1 MAVNLSVSEVEV
13 RETRLGSITGYSGS
27 LENLYQQTRKGELKN
42 RDRCYSQ
49 GSSCPNAQAEMYLSN
64 IKDTVIVSHGPL
76 GCAATAITNNPQH
89 KWNQR
94 THGLKFTDLN
104 NASTNMKEEDT
115 IFGALEKLRATAR
128 EMFRRHKPKAMF
140 LTMTCVSG
148 IIGEDISGLSDA
160 LSGEFEIPV
169 VPVFCEGFK
178 SKIWATGFDAA
189 YHAVVKYIVK
199 PPKTRNNKI
208 NFINFNESARKEVT
222 ELFARFG
229 YEPLFLLNGR
239 TVEELEHASESAATV
254 SVCGTLG
261 SYGGQALREA
271 YGVPFI
277 NTTYPNGVEGYERWL
292 RQFGEVLGKT
302 IEVEAYIEAERKWF
316 IPELEKLKKK
326 LKGTKAV
333 IGMGPG
339 FAYDYIRVLKEL
351 GIEIIHASSW
361 HYDPKYDDERDSE
374 PVNISKTINRNIEI
388 SVSDLQNYEIANIL
402 NRLKPDIFVTR
413 HAGWGWIFKLGI
425 TVLQVTDEYMS
436 FGYKGTINFAKRVI
450 DAVTNRALADLMSK
464 HMKLPYTDWWFEQD
478 SNKFL
483 LDEEKH
489 NVYTD

>member
-27 LENLYQQTRKGELKN
+27 LENLYQQSCSGVLKN

-64 IKDTVIVSHGPL
+64 ISDTVIISHGPL
-76 GCAATAITNNPQH
+76 GCSATAITNNPQH

-94 THGLKFTDLN
+94 THGLKYTDLLG
-104 NASTNMKEEDT
+104 ASTNMKEDDT
-115 IFGALEKLRATAR
+115 IFGALDKLRETSR
-128 EMFRRHKPKAMF
+128 EMYKRHKPKAIF
-140 LTMTCVSG
+140 ITMTCVSG
-148 IIGEDISGLSDA
+148 IIGEDISGLADE
-160 LSGEFEIPV
+160 LKEEFGIPV

-189 YHAVVKYIVK
+189 YHAVIKYVVK

-208 NFINFNESARKEVT
+208 NFINFNESART
-222 ELFARFG
+222 EIEQLFARFG
-229 YEPLFLLNGR
+229 YQPLFLLNGR
-239 TVEELEHASESAATV
+239 TVEELEHISESAATV

-261 SYGGQALREA
+261 SYGGQALKEA
-271 YGVPFI
+271 YGVPFV
-277 NTTYPNGVEGYERWL
+277 NTTYPNGIEGYERWL
-292 RQFGEVLGKT
+292 RQLGEVLGKSN
-302 IEVEAYIEAERKWF
+302 EVEEYIETERKWA
-316 IPELEKLKKK
+316 IPELEKLKDR

-339 FAYDYIRVLKEL
+339 FAYDYIRILKEL
-351 GIEIIHASSW
+351 GIDIIHTSSW
-361 HYDPKYDDERDSE
+361 HYDPKYDDEGGSE
-374 PVNISKTINRNIEI
+374 AVNISKTIDRDLDI

-413 HAGWGWIFKLGI
+413 HAGWGWIFKLGV
-425 TVLQVTDEYMS
+425 TVLQVTDEYTS
-436 FGYKGTINFAKRVI
+436 FGYRGTVNFAKRII
-450 DAVTNRALADLMSK
+450 DAITNRSLADLMSK
-464 HMKLPYTDWWFEQD
+464 HMKLPYTDWWFGQD

-483 LDEEKH
+483 LGEKIH
-489 NVYTD
+489 ADID